1 MPNTPTIEPISF
13 RAGDTIKWTKSL
25 ADYPASA
32 GWALKYKFVGDK
44 GAPAVIAAA
53 ASGDDFSVTITA
65 TTTAAYVA
73 GIYTLQG
80 WVEKAGEQYTISV
93 TTVEILANLS
103 ISSATDTRSNARKQL
118 VLIETAIESYSV
130 RPVESVSAFGR
141 TWTRPSL
148 RTLYNLRSRYL
159 REIRKE
165 EDAQRIAQGKKPRRI
180 VSRFGTPS

>member
-1 MPNTPTIEPISF
+1 MSNIPTIEPTSF
-13 RAGDTIKWTKSL
+13 RAGDTVKWTKSL
-25 ADYPASA
+25 TDYPASA
-32 GWALKYKFVGDK
+32 GWALKYKFVGNQ
-44 GAPAVIAAA
+44 GAPSAIAAT
-53 ASGDDFSVTITA
+53 ASGDDFSMTVAA
-65 TTTAAYVA
+65 TTTAAYIA

-80 WVEKAGEQYTISV
+80 WVEKAGEQYTISI

-103 ISSATDTRSNARKQL
+103 TSSATDTRSHARKQL
-118 VLIETAIESYSV
+118 ALIETAIESYSV

-141 TWTRPSL
+141 MWTRPSL

-180 VSRFGTPS
+180 VARFGTPS